1 MFCAKC
7 GSKIPDG
14 ANFCPNCQAP
24 VNGANANEFKDK
36 FMEKSSE
43 LGQNM
48 KNMSSQVMN
57 DINNGGIQ
65 RAFERGEADMV
76 TLICAVVGL
85 MSAFLPAMSFS
96 MSGVSVSVGFFSLR
110 KLFEMT
116 DMGFESFMS
125 LLVPILVIVAGLI
138 GIVSAC
144 TKNKLLTRVVG
155 AVLAVVGVVGFFVI
169 NSQLDEIGMGSVN
182 VGWSIYV
189 MVLSGIAMIVS
200 TYIEKK

>member
-76 TLICAVVGL
+76 TLICAVIGL

-169 NSQLDEIGMGSVN
+169 NSQLGEIGMGSVN

>member
-169 NSQLDEIGMGSVN
+169 NSQLGEIGMGSVN

>member
-1 MFCAKC
+1 MFCSKC

-48 KNMSSQVMN
+48 KNMSSQVMS
-57 DINNGGIQ
+57 DINNGEIQ

-85 MSAFLPAMSFS
+85 MSAFLPAISFS

-110 KLFEMT
+110 KLFEMA

-169 NSQLDEIGMGSVN
+169 NSQLGEIGMGSVN

>member
-1 MFCAKC
+1 MFCSKC

-85 MSAFLPAMSFS
+85 MSAFLPAISFS

-110 KLFEMT
+110 KLFEIA

-169 NSQLDEIGMGSVN
+169 NSQLGEIGMGSVN

>member
-1 MFCAKC
+1 MFCSKC

-24 VNGANANEFKDK
+24 VNGTNANEFKDK

-85 MSAFLPAMSFS
+85 MSAFLPAISFS

-110 KLFEMT
+110 KLFEMA

-169 NSQLDEIGMGSVN
+169 NSQLGEIGMGSVN

>member
-85 MSAFLPAMSFS
+85 MSAFLPAISFS

-110 KLFEMT
+110 KLFEIA

-169 NSQLDEIGMGSVN
+169 NSQLGEIGMGSVN

>member
-1 MFCAKC
+1 MFCSKC

-85 MSAFLPAMSFS
+85 MSAFLPAISFS

-110 KLFEMT
+110 KLFEMA

-169 NSQLDEIGMGSVN
+169 NSQLGEIGMGSVN

>member
-1 MFCAKC
+1 MFCSKC

-48 KNMSSQVMN
+48 KNMSSQVMS
-57 DINNGGIQ
+57 DINNGEIQ

-85 MSAFLPAMSFS
+85 MSAFLPAISFS

-110 KLFEMT
+110 KLFEMA

-138 GIVSAC
+138 GVVSNYK
-144 TKNKLLTRVVG
+144 KNKLLTRVVG

-169 NSQLDEIGMGSVN
+169 NSQLGEIGMGSVN

>member
-1 MFCAKC
+1 MFCSKC

-85 MSAFLPAMSFS
+85 MSAFLPAISFS

-110 KLFEMT
+110 KLFEIT

-169 NSQLDEIGMGSVN
+169 NSQLGEIGMGSVN